1 MVAKY
6 QRLSV
11 PLNQPVLT
19 IASFLALP
27 FPGHHFMSTQLGQLR
42 SELSRLRNTRQMIRG
57 ISGLSLLLQAALLI
71 LVGGFLADWLL
82 DMSTAQRS
90 ILLALMGFVL
100 VWAVRKFVKPWFGQ
114 TDDLIELA
122 LTVEQRHGLD
132 NDLVSALQFEE
143 PEAASWGSTQLE
155 SAVITQVATLT
166 PQLNVFEGLSIHD
179 FKRRMII
186 LAIVV
191 ALPTL
196 ASGLFP
202 GYFYA
207 YLNRMF
213 MGSSQY
219 PTETQIAEVLINGQ
233 PVIDENGTV
242 TTEIKSPFGH
252 PLTFLVRFAGQVP
265 ATTERSIH
273 VESLDS
279 AVSTDVRLVQQ
290 SQSKDFDA
298 TGTAKPSTPKSST
311 PSMLS
316 GELPRLMDSVTIQA
330 FVGDA
335 RSPMITVH
343 ATPLPVVAPELLVT
357 PPEYVR
363 AVTAPAQP
371 SESNTALSVIE
382 GSRVDLTIRS
392 LNKPLEMVAITIGDS
407 DYRLTPQ
414 DAEKRQW
421 KLDVANTEFAAVS
434 ETIRYQIQ
442 ATDQEGLQLETPIH
456 GTIRLRSDQPPRL
469 AISARTRNVVA
480 TAQPP
485 IIWSASDDFGLSR
498 IVARIQVARADGEVT
513 ESEVEVAASLKGN
526 ARQTALRGTYPL
538 DLSSLKLVKGDELKV
553 TFAAYDYR
561 GDAEPAISYSEP
573 IQLQLTDRQGI
584 LSGLLETDEE
594 SARQLDAIIRRE
606 LGIGDSK

>member
-1 MVAKY
+1 
-6 QRLSV
+6 
-11 PLNQPVLT
+11 
-19 IASFLALP
+19 
-27 FPGHHFMSTQLGQLR
+27 MSTQLGQLR
-42 SELSRLRNTRQMIRG
+42 SELTRLRNTRQMVRG
-57 ISGLSLLLQAALLI
+57 ISGLSLLLQSALLV

-82 DMSTAQRS
+82 DMSTAQRC
-90 ILLALMGFVL
+90 ILLTLMAVIL
-100 VWAVRKFVKPWFGQ
+100 VCSVRKFVKPWFGQ

-122 LTVEQRHGLD
+122 LNVEQQHGLD
-132 NDLVSALQFEE
+132 NDLVSALQFEQ
-143 PEAASWGSTQLE
+143 PEAATWGSAQLE
-155 SAVITQVATLT
+155 SAVITQTAELT
-166 PQLNVFEGLSIHD
+166 PQLKVFEGLSIHD

-213 MGSSQY
+213 LGSSQY
-219 PTETQIAEVLINGQ
+219 PTATQIVHVLVNGQ
-233 PVIDENGTV
+233 SVIDEHGQ
-242 TTEIKSPFGH
+242 TTSEITSPFGH
-252 PLTFLVRFAGQVP
+252 PLKFEVRFAGETPSV
-265 ATTERSIH
+265 TSRSVH
-273 VESLDS
+273 VQSLDQS
-279 AVSTDVRLVQQ
+279 IATDVRLSPLNASDQ
-290 SQSKDFDA
+290 SSEKTAPQP
-298 TGTAKPSTPKSST
+298 GTADSDTSSV
-311 PSMLS
+311 LI
-316 GELPRLMDSVTIQA
+316 GELPRLMNSVTIQA

-335 RSPMITVH
+335 RSPKITIH
-343 ATPLPVVAPELLVT
+343 ATPLPVVTPELSVT

-363 AVTAPAQP
+363 EVTTPKEP
-371 SESNTALSVIE
+371 SESNRALSVIE

-392 LNKPLEMVAITIGDS
+392 LNKPLEMVSITIGDS
-407 DYRLTPQ
+407 DYRLTPK

-421 KLDVANTEFAAVS
+421 TLDVANTEFAEVS

-442 ATDQEGLQLETPIH
+442 ATDHEGLQLENPIH
-456 GTIRLRSDQPPRL
+456 GTIRLRTDQPPRL

-498 IVARIQVARADGEVT
+498 VIARIQVARADGEVSET
-513 ESEVEVAASLKGN
+513 EVEVAASPKEN
-526 ARQTALRGTYPL
+526 ARQTSLRGTYPL
-538 DLSSLKLVKGDELKV
+538 DLSSMKLVKGDELKV

-561 GDAEPAISYSEP
+561 GDAEPAVSYSEP

>member
-1 MVAKY
+1 
-6 QRLSV
+6 
-11 PLNQPVLT
+11 
-19 IASFLALP
+19 
-27 FPGHHFMSTQLGQLR
+27 MSTQLGQLR
-42 SELSRLRNTRQMIRG
+42 SELTRLRNTRQMIRG
-57 ISGLSLLLQAALLI
+57 ISGLSLLLQSALLI

-82 DMSTAQRS
+82 DMSTAQRC
-90 ILLALMGFVL
+90 ILLTLMAAVL
-100 VWAVRKFVKPWFGQ
+100 VWSVRKYVKPWFGQ

-122 LTVEQRHGLD
+122 LNVEQRHGLD
-132 NDLVSALQFEE
+132 NDLVSALQFEQ
-143 PEAASWGSTQLE
+143 PEAATWGSTQLE
-155 SAVITQVATLT
+155 SAVITQTARLT
-166 PQLNVFEGLSIHD
+166 PQLKVFEGLSIHD
-179 FKRRMII
+179 FRRRMII

-207 YLNRMF
+207 YVNRMF
-213 MGSSQY
+213 LGSSQY
-219 PTETQIAEVLINGQ
+219 PTATQIVHVLINRQ
-233 PVIDENGTV
+233 SVIDEHGQA
-242 TTEIKSPFGH
+242 TTEITSPFGH
-252 PLTFLVRFAGQVP
+252 PLKFEVRFAGQDP
-265 ATTERSIH
+265 AATARSIH
-273 VESLDS
+273 VESLDQTV
-279 AVSTDVRLVQQ
+279 ATDVRLTAINATDQ
-290 SQSKDFDA
+290 SSETLDSKPEN
-298 TGTAKPSTPKSST
+298 TGANTSSV
-311 PSMLS
+311 LI

-335 RSPMITVH
+335 RSPTITVH
-343 ATPLPVVAPELLVT
+343 ATPLPVVAPELSVT
-357 PPEYVR
+357 PPDYVR
-363 AVTAPAQP
+363 AVTPQAEP
-371 SESNTALSVIE
+371 SESNRALSVIE

-392 LNKPLEMVAITIGDS
+392 LNKPLEMVSVTIGDS
-407 DYRLTPQ
+407 DYRLTPE

-421 KLDVANTEFAAVS
+421 TLDVANTEFAAVS

-442 ATDQEGLQLETPIH
+442 ATDQEGLQLENPIH
-456 GTIRLRSDQPPRL
+456 GTIRLRTDQPPRL

-498 IVARIQVARADGEVT
+498 VVARIQVARADGEVSET
-513 ESEVEVAASLKGN
+513 EVEVAASLTGN
-526 ARQTALRGTYPL
+526 ARQTSLRGTYPL
-538 DLSSLKLVKGDELKV
+538 DLSSLKLVKGDQLKI

>member
-1 MVAKY
+1 
-6 QRLSV
+6 
-11 PLNQPVLT
+11 
-19 IASFLALP
+19 
-27 FPGHHFMSTQLGQLR
+27 MSTQLGQLR
-42 SELSRLRNTRQMIRG
+42 SELTRLRNTRQMVRG
-57 ISGLSLLLQAALLI
+57 ISGLSLLLQSALLV

-82 DMSTAQRS
+82 DMSTAQRC
-90 ILLALMGFVL
+90 ILLTLMAVIL
-100 VWAVRKFVKPWFGQ
+100 VWSVRKFVKPWFGQ

-122 LTVEQRHGLD
+122 LNVEQRHGLD
-132 NDLVSALQFEE
+132 NDLVSALQFEQ
-143 PEAASWGSTQLE
+143 PEAATWGSTQLE
-155 SAVITQVATLT
+155 SAVITQTAELT
-166 PQLNVFEGLSIHD
+166 PRLKVFEGLSIHD

-213 MGSSQY
+213 LGSSQY
-219 PTETQIAEVLINGQ
+219 PTATQIVYVLVNGQ
-233 PVIDENGTV
+233 SGIDEHGQ
-242 TTEIKSPFGH
+242 TTSEITSPFGH
-252 PLTFLVRFAGQVP
+252 PLKFEVRFAGETP
-265 ATTERSIH
+265 AVTSRSVH
-273 VESLDS
+273 VQSLDQTI
-279 AVSTDVRLVQQ
+279 ATDVRLSSLNTADQPLEKAA
-290 SQSKDFDA
+290 SQAGIRNTD
-298 TGTAKPSTPKSST
+298 TSSV
-311 PSMLS
+311 LI

-335 RSPMITVH
+335 RSPKITIH
-343 ATPLPVVAPELLVT
+343 ATPLPVVTPELSVT

-363 AVTAPAQP
+363 EVTAPKEP
-371 SESNTALSVIE
+371 SESNRALSVIE

-392 LNKPLEMVAITIGDS
+392 LNKPLEMVSITIGES

-421 KLDVANTEFAAVS
+421 TLDVANTEFAEVS

-442 ATDQEGLQLETPIH
+442 ATDHEGLQLENPIH
-456 GTIRLRSDQPPRL
+456 GTIRLRTDQPPRL

-498 IVARIQVARADGEVT
+498 VIARIQVARADGEVSET
-513 ESEVEVAASLKGN
+513 EVEVAASPTEN
-526 ARQTALRGTYPL
+526 ARQTSLRGTYPL
-538 DLSSLKLVKGDELKV
+538 DLSAMKLVKGDELKV

-561 GDAEPAISYSEP
+561 GDAEPAVSYSEP

>member
-1 MVAKY
+1 
-6 QRLSV
+6 
-11 PLNQPVLT
+11 
-19 IASFLALP
+19 
-27 FPGHHFMSTQLGQLR
+27 MSTQLGQLR
-42 SELSRLRNTRQMIRG
+42 SELTRLRNTRQMIRG
-57 ISGLSLLLQAALLI
+57 ISGLSLLLQSALLI

-82 DMSTAQRS
+82 DMSTAQRC
-90 ILLALMGFVL
+90 ILLTLMAAVL
-100 VWAVRKFVKPWFGQ
+100 VWSVRKYVKPWFGQ

-122 LTVEQRHGLD
+122 LNVEQRHGLD
-132 NDLVSALQFEE
+132 NDLVSALQFEQ
-143 PEAASWGSTQLE
+143 PEAATWGSTQLE
-155 SAVITQVATLT
+155 SAVITQTARLT
-166 PQLNVFEGLSIHD
+166 PQLKVFEGLSIHD
-179 FKRRMII
+179 FRRRMII

-207 YLNRMF
+207 YVNRMF
-213 MGSSQY
+213 LGSSQY
-219 PTETQIAEVLINGQ
+219 PTATQIVHVLINRQ
-233 PVIDENGTV
+233 SVIDEHGQA
-242 TTEIKSPFGH
+242 TTEITSPFGH
-252 PLTFLVRFAGQVP
+252 PLKFEVRFAGQDP
-265 ATTERSIH
+265 AATARSIH
-273 VESLDS
+273 VESLDQTV
-279 AVSTDVRLVQQ
+279 ATDVRLTAFNATDQT
-290 SQSKDFDA
+290 SETLDSKPEN
-298 TGTAKPSTPKSST
+298 TGANTSSV
-311 PSMLS
+311 LI

-335 RSPMITVH
+335 RSPTITVH
-343 ATPLPVVAPELLVT
+343 ATPLPVVAPELSVT
-357 PPEYVR
+357 PPDYVR
-363 AVTAPAQP
+363 AVTPQAEP
-371 SESNTALSVIE
+371 SESNRALSVIE

-392 LNKPLEMVAITIGDS
+392 LNKPLEMVSVAIGDS
-407 DYRLTPQ
+407 SYRLTPQ

-421 KLDVANTEFAAVS
+421 TLDVANTEFAAVS

-442 ATDQEGLQLETPIH
+442 ATDQEGLQLENPIH
-456 GTIRLRSDQPPRL
+456 GTIRLRTDQPPRL

-498 IVARIQVARADGEVT
+498 VVARIQVARADGEVSET
-513 ESEVEVAASLKGN
+513 EVEVAASLTGN
-526 ARQTALRGTYPL
+526 ARQTSLRGTYPL
-538 DLSSLKLVKGDELKV
+538 DLSSLKLVKGDQLKI

>member
-1 MVAKY
+1 
-6 QRLSV
+6 
-11 PLNQPVLT
+11 
-19 IASFLALP
+19 
-27 FPGHHFMSTQLGQLR
+27 MSTQLGRLR
-42 SELSRLRNTRQMIRG
+42 SELTRLRNTRQMIRG
-57 ISGLSLLLQAALLI
+57 ISGLSLLLQSALLI
-71 LVGGFLADWLL
+71 FVGGFLADWAL
-82 DMSTAQRS
+82 DMSTAQRC
-90 ILLALMGFVL
+90 ILLTLMIAVL
-100 VWAVRKFVKPWFGQ
+100 VWSIRKFVKPWFGQ

-122 LTVEQRHGLD
+122 LNVEQRHGLD
-132 NDLVSALQFEE
+132 NDLVSALQFEQ
-143 PEAASWGSTQLE
+143 PEASHWGSAQLE
-155 SAVITQVATLT
+155 SAVITQTAELT
-166 PQLNVFEGLSIHD
+166 PQLKVFEGLSIHD

-207 YLNRMF
+207 YLNRMLV
-213 MGSSQY
+213 GNSQY
-219 PTETQIAEVLINGQ
+219 PTATQIVHVLVNGK
-233 PVIDENGTV
+233 VAVDRNGRPA
-242 TTEIKSPFGH
+242 TEFQSPFGH
-252 PLTFLVRFAGQVP
+252 PLTFEIRFAGEYPEPSTSRV
-265 ATTERSIH
+265 H
-273 VESLDS
+273 LESLDS
-279 AVSTDVRLVQQ
+279 SVTTDVRLELVYEGDTLD
-290 SQSKDFDA
+290 KTDA
-298 TGTAKPSTPKSST
+298 AKRTVVKLGSPMK
-311 PSMLS
+311 LI

-335 RSPMITVH
+335 RSPKITVH
-343 ATPLPVVAPELLVT
+343 ATPLPVIAPELSVT

-363 AVTAPAQP
+363 AVTAPAER
-371 SESNTALSVIE
+371 SESKRALSVIE

-392 LNKPLEMVAITIGDS
+392 LNKALETVELTIGES
-407 DYRLTPQ
+407 VYRLTPQ

-421 KLDVANTEFAAVS
+421 TLDVANTEFAVVS
-434 ETIRYQIQ
+434 ETLRYQIQ

-456 GTIRLRSDQPPRL
+456 GTIRLRTDQPPRL

-498 IVARIQVARADGEVT
+498 VVARIQIARADGEVS
-513 ESEVEVAASLKGN
+513 ESEVEVAASPKGKS
-526 ARQTALRGTYPL
+526 RQTSIRGTYPL
-538 DLSSLKLVKGDELKV
+538 DLSAMKLVKGDELKV

-561 GDAEPAISYSEP
+561 GDAEPAVSYSEP